1 MAPYFI
7 ANTTVATSLLTKI
20 TFSTSVFAQKTSIL

>member
-7 ANTTVATSLLTKI
+7 ANTTVATSLSTKI
-20 TFSTSVFAQKTSIL
+20 TFSTFAFAQKTPIL